1 MSEPLLDQI
10 ESEAM
15 DGDVVKALRL
25 CIKLGGH
32 SGSADLRQWAEREL
46 NGYDSDEEVP
56 GYRRIGA
63 PLCYDGTSMS
73 EKARGVELPISALP
87 EFAKEAAEEGLLMMM
102 PISEIRD
109 MARTTGSLRLAP
121 SWGAEVAQYMNA
133 HGYSN
138 GIYSIYWSAQPG
150 VVNSIAERVRTD
162 LIRLVNEMRPGL
174 EDGQDLPS
182 SDTASQAVNVVIK
195 GDNNRVALKG
205 VEQTVQGNT
214 PEKSPK
220 RKRLEM
226 AYWVAG
232 VALAV
237 VAIVTLIL
245 RFT

>member
-46 NGYDSDEEVP
+46 NGYDSDEELP
-56 GYRRIGA
+56 NYRRINA
-63 PLCYDGTSMS
+63 PLCYDGTSLS
-73 EKARGVELPISALP
+73 ERAKGVQLPISALP
-87 EFAKEAAEEGLLMMM
+87 EFAQETAEEGLFMKM

-109 MARTTGSLRLAP
+109 MARNTESLKLAP
-121 SWGAEVAQYMNA
+121 TWGAEVAQYMNA

-150 VVNSIAERVRTD
+150 LINSIAERVRTD

-182 SDTASQAVNVVIK
+182 CDTASQAVSVVIS
-195 GDNNRVALKG
+195 GDNNRVALKA
-205 VEQTVQGNT
+205 VEQTAHSSTV
-214 PEKSPK
+214 EESPK
-220 RKRLEM
+220 GKRLEM
-226 AYWVAG
+226 WYWVAG
-232 VALAV
+232 VALAA
-237 VAIVTLIL
+237 VAIVTLFL
-245 RFT
+245 RFA